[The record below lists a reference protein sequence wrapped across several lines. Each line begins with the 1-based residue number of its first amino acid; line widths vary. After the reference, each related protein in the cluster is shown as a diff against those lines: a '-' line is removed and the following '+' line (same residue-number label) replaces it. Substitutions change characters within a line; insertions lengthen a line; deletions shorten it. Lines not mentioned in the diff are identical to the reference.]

1 MQLTNGAI
9 AEWSKQSESKNRTV
23 EKWIDR
29 LTYRG
34 IGSETDRETDER
46 VQKRTNFWTTKWT
59 VAYSKISQVHQ
70 LKNIGSNWLMVLLTT
85 GQTDG
90 RSGRSVR
97 RAEVSHRK
105 SRNHIL
111 SVVLLLW
118 LIYFKL
124 NYFFDP
130 WLFEWRGIISVCVQT
145 RIYWWW

>member
-9 AEWSKQSESKNRTV
+9 AEWSKHSESKNRTV
-23 EKWIDR
+23 EKWIDG

-46 VQKRTNFWTTKWT
+46 VQKRTNVWTTKWT
-59 VAYSKISQVHQ
+59 VAYSKISRVHQ
-70 LKNIGSNWLMVLLTT
+70 LKNIGSNWLIVLLTT
-85 GQTDG
+85 RQTDG
-90 RSGRSVR
+90 RKTVR

-111 SVVLLLW
+111 SVVFLFW

-130 WLFEWRGIISVCVQT
+130 WLFEWRGVISVCVQT